1 MSLDQKRRRGT
12 LLCMLLHSAAVI
24 YEAVECVRPRS
35 LSLSLAASEA
45 NYGHQCFVALDLD
58 FSQVSANFTAF
69 AKVCRLLYILYCLL
83 LLLLIALLLM
93 RNSFPSQFSK
103 ASRYTASSCTD
114 LAGVRF
120 WIGSKKIWDERSYV
134 VKPWA
139 ARFFDHLDFTL
150 LSKKSCTNFELH
162 DFFSFPKKRASQ
174 GLTVD
179 HR

>member
-24 YEAVECVRPRS
+24 YEAVECVRPR
-35 LSLSLAASEA
+35 SLSLAASEA

-93 RNSFPSQFSK
+93 RNSFPSQ
-103 ASRYTASSCTD
+103 YTVQCSQAWASSIRCWFCQTSYH
-114 LAGVRF
+114 F
-120 WIGSKKIWDERSYV
+120 WVSI
-134 VKPWA
+134 
-139 ARFFDHLDFTL
+139 
-150 LSKKSCTNFELH
+150 
-162 DFFSFPKKRASQ
+162 SQ
-174 GLTVD
+174 I
-179 HR
+179 RQI